1 VSSALPA
8 IVVFGCLLGAVWLG
22 IALRRIL
29 PENHLTTESQ
39 DAVKLAVGLVGT
51 MAALILGL
59 LVSSAKDTYDT
70 KRTEVIQM
78 AAKIAFLN
86 RVLAAYGPEAAETRA
101 RFREAVEQG
110 VRRMWPE
117 HAASEV
123 HQGPDIQSG
132 NRLYADIQRL
142 SPHGDAQADLKT
154 QATAA
159 AMQLGELQSLLVA
172 QSVASVSKPLLI
184 ILVFWLVVILLSFSL
199 FAPPNATVISA
210 LIVSALALSAAI
222 FLILELAQPF
232 GGLIRIS
239 SEPMLNALTQLEK

>member
-8 IVVFGCLLGAVWLG
+8 IVVFACLLGAVWLG

-29 PENHLTTESQ
+29 PERQLTTESQ
-39 DAVKLAVGLVGT
+39 DAVKLAMGLVGT

-70 KRTEVIQM
+70 KRSEVIQM

-86 RVLAAYGPEAAETRA
+86 RVLAAYGAEAAETRA
-101 RFREAVEQG
+101 LFRETVEHA

-117 HAASEV
+117 HAAPGVPEA
-123 HQGPDIQSG
+123 PDIQSG

-142 SPHGDAQADLKT
+142 SPHGDAQVALKT

-159 AMQLGELQSLLVA
+159 AVQLGELQSLLVA
-172 QSVASVSKPLLI
+172 QSGASVSRPLLI

-222 FLILELAQPF
+222 FLIMELAQPF
-232 GGLIRIS
+232 GGLIQIS
-239 SEPMLNALTQLEK
+239 SEPMLNALNQLEK

>member
-39 DAVKLAVGLVGT
+39 DAVKLAMGLVGT

-86 RVLAAYGPEAAETRA
+86 RVLAAYGPEAAETRV

-222 FLILELAQPF
+222 LLILELAQPF

-239 SEPMLNALTQLEK
+239 SEPMLNALNQLEK

>member
-1 VSSALPA
+1 MSSALPPL
-8 IVVFGCLLGAVWLG
+8 IVFACLLGAVWLG

-29 PENHLTTESQ
+29 PERHLTTESQ
-39 DAVKLAVGLVGT
+39 DAVKLAMGLVGT

-59 LVSSAKDTYDT
+59 LVSSAKETYDT
-70 KRTEVIQM
+70 KRSEVIQM

-86 RVLAAYGPEAAETRA
+86 RVLAAYGPEATENRA
-101 RFREAVEQG
+101 RFRETVEQG

-117 HAASEV
+117 HAAPGVYEA
-123 HQGPDIQSG
+123 PDIQSG

-142 SPHGDAQADLKT
+142 APHGNAQVDLKT

-159 AMQLGELQSLLVA
+159 AVQLGELQSLLVA
-172 QSVASVSKPLLI
+172 QSVTSVSKPMLI

-210 LIVSALALSAAI
+210 LVVSALALSAAI

-232 GGLIRIS
+232 GGLIQIS
-239 SEPMLNALTQLEK
+239 NEPMLNALNQLEK

>member
-1 VSSALPA
+1 MSSALPA

-29 PENHLTTESQ
+29 PERHLTTESQ
-39 DAVKLAVGLVGT
+39 DAVKLAMGLVGT

-59 LVSSAKDTYDT
+59 LVSSAKDAYDT

-78 AAKIAFLN
+78 AAKIAFLD

-117 HAASEV
+117 HAAPGV
-123 HQGPDIQSG
+123 HQAPDIQSG

-159 AMQLGELQSLLVA
+159 AVQLGELRSLLAA

-184 ILVFWLVVILLSFSL
+184 ILVFWLVVILLSLSL

-232 GGLIRIS
+232 GGIIRIS
-239 SEPMLNALTQLEK
+239 SEPMLNALNQLEK

>member
-39 DAVKLAVGLVGT
+39 DAVKLAMGLVGT

>member
-1 VSSALPA
+1 M
-8 IVVFGCLLGAVWLG
+8 
-22 IALRRIL
+22 
-29 PENHLTTESQ
+29 
-39 DAVKLAVGLVGT
+39 GLVGT

-70 KRTEVIQM
+70 KRSEVIQM

-86 RVLAAYGPEAAETRA
+86 RVLAAYGSEAAETRA
-101 RFREAVEQG
+101 LFRETVEQA

-117 HAASEV
+117 HTAPGV
-123 HQGPDIQSG
+123 PGPDIQSG
-132 NRLYADIQRL
+132 NRLYAGIQRL
-142 SPHGDAQADLKT
+142 SPHGDAQIALKT

-159 AMQLGELQSLLVA
+159 AVQLGELQSLLVA
-172 QSVASVSKPLLI
+172 QSVTSVSKPLLI

-222 FLILELAQPF
+222 FLIMELAEPF
-232 GGLIRIS
+232 GGLIQIS
-239 SEPMLNALTQLEK
+239 NEPMVNALNQLEK

>member
-39 DAVKLAVGLVGT
+39 DAVKLAMGLVGT

-239 SEPMLNALTQLEK
+239 SEPMLNALNQLEK